1 MTRRVKLSIPAG
13 KANASA
19 GQAPPRNEVISPL
32 AAGSGAPREA
42 ANGAPLRLLPTVPT
56 DGAARPA
63 AAGAEGAGNEFATDA
78 QGDNALRTRPPA
90 TPPNPD
96 RSFVGVL
103 LLALAGGLV
112 LNLMPC
118 VLPILSLKVLSL
130 AQSGESPQ
138 RARSHALW
146 YTLGVLVAFA
156 VIGALMVGL
165 RAIGNAV
172 GIGFQLQHPGVVAA
186 LAYIMFAVGLSL
198 SGVFTLGGGMAVQRA
213 VADRWRAVTGKS
225 LAQAYGLT
233 ETSPAVTVN
242 PLDVKVFTG
251 SIGLPRR
258 NLRART
264 PGHARLLEPA
274 RRNRAGDVPGR
285 LPAHGRHWLRR

>member
-1 MTRRVKLSIPAG
+1 
-13 KANASA
+13 
-19 GQAPPRNEVISPL
+19 
-32 AAGSGAPREA
+32 
-42 ANGAPLRLLPTVPT
+42 
-56 DGAARPA
+56 
-63 AAGAEGAGNEFATDA
+63 
-78 QGDNALRTRPPA
+78 
-90 TPPNPD
+90 
-96 RSFVGVL
+96 
-103 LLALAGGLV
+103 
-112 LNLMPC
+112 MPC

-251 SIGLPRR
+251 SIGLP
-258 NLRART
+258 
-264 PGHARLLEPA
+264 
-274 RRNRAGDVPGR
+274 VPSR
-285 LPAHGRHWLRR
+285 